1 MTQTLRSLRT
11 GLGLVVLM
19 VLLLGQGL
27 VGPARAADRD
37 KLVAFL
43 SVTGFDVALDS
54 LRLSASSAPMM
65 LGLDPGVFGAQWT
78 RLADRVFETDGM
90 RDMALDILS
99 ETLSDELLAY
109 AAGYYASDLG
119 QRLVEA
125 ENAGHMMEDDGR
137 KQEDGAMLIAAMVE
151 AGSPRLATIQR
162 MIRAIDT
169 TGNSARALQEVQ
181 FRFLMAASAA
191 GVIDLKM
198 DADEL
203 RSFLKSREGE
213 VRRSIQKSALASAA
227 YTYQSFSD
235 EELLAYTEALEDP
248 QMQEVYQLMNAI
260 QFEIMANR
268 FEVLAAEM
276 AKLQPGQEL

>member
-1 MTQTLRSLRT
+1 
-11 GLGLVVLM
+11 M

-37 KLVAFL
+37 KLAAFL

-65 LGLDPGVFGAQWT
+65 LGLDPGVFGVQWT

-99 ETLSDELLAY
+99 ETLSDELLAH

-191 GVIDLKM
+191 AVIDLKM

>member
-1 MTQTLRSLRT
+1 M
-11 GLGLVVLM
+11 
-19 VLLLGQGL
+19 LLLGQGL
-27 VGPARAADRD
+27 VGPARAAERD
-37 KLVAFL
+37 KLAAFL

-99 ETLSDELLAY
+99 ETLTDQLLAH

-125 ENAGHMMEDDGR
+125 ENASHMMEDDGR

-169 TGNSARALQEVQ
+169 TGNTARALHEVQ

-191 GVIDLKM
+191 AVIDLKM

-203 RSFLKSREGE
+203 RSFLRSREGE

-248 QMQEVYQLMNAI
+248 QMQDVYQLMNAI

>member
-1 MTQTLRSLRT
+1 MTHPLRSLRT

-19 VLLLGQGL
+19 LLLGQGL
-27 VGPARAADRD
+27 VGPARAAERD
-37 KLVAFL
+37 KLAAFL

-99 ETLSDELLAY
+99 ETLSDELLAH

-191 GVIDLKM
+191 AVIDLKM

>member
-1 MTQTLRSLRT
+1 MTQTFRSLWT
-11 GLGLVVLM
+11 GLGLVVLT

-37 KLVAFL
+37 KLAAFL

-99 ETLSDELLAY
+99 ETLSDELLAH

-191 GVIDLKM
+191 AVIDLKM

>member
-1 MTQTLRSLRT
+1 M
-11 GLGLVVLM
+11 
-19 VLLLGQGL
+19 LLLGQGL
-27 VGPARAADRD
+27 VGPARAAERD
-37 KLVAFL
+37 KLAAFL

-99 ETLSDELLAY
+99 ETLSDELLAH

-125 ENAGHMMEDDGR
+125 ENDGHMMEDDGR

-162 MIRAIDT
+162 MIRAIDI

-191 GVIDLKM
+191 AVIDLKM

-203 RSFLKSREGE
+203 RSFLRSREGE

-248 QMQEVYQLMNAI
+248 QMQDVYQLMNAI

>member
-1 MTQTLRSLRT
+1 MTQTFRSLWT

-37 KLVAFL
+37 KLAAFL

-65 LGLDPGVFGAQWT
+65 LGLDPGVFGVQWT

-99 ETLSDELLAY
+99 ETLSDELLAH

-191 GVIDLKM
+191 AVIDLKM

>member
-1 MTQTLRSLRT
+1 MTHPLRSLRT

-19 VLLLGQGL
+19 LLLGQGL
-27 VGPARAADRD
+27 VGPARAAERD
-37 KLVAFL
+37 KLAAFL

-99 ETLSDELLAY
+99 ETLSDELLAH

-169 TGNSARALQEVQ
+169 TGNSARALQQVQ

-191 GVIDLKM
+191 AVIDLKM

>member
-1 MTQTLRSLRT
+1 MTQTFRSLWT
-11 GLGLVVLM
+11 GLGLVVLT

-37 KLVAFL
+37 KLAAFL

-99 ETLSDELLAY
+99 ETLSDELLSH

-191 GVIDLKM
+191 AVIDLKM

>member
-1 MTQTLRSLRT
+1 MTQTFRSLWT

-37 KLVAFL
+37 KLAAFL

-99 ETLSDELLAY
+99 ETLSDELLSH

-191 GVIDLKM
+191 AVIDLKM